1 MGRQVSR
8 QFNRQPARQPIR
20 QTGRPRSLAWISAW
34 ISGMSVPSWTLMVAL
49 VAILGLGAC
58 STGPSDPGEG
68 EGESDGSVEEFEG
81 DLVFEDVNLSRADDD
96 GKPLWTV
103 KADEA
108 RYSRDREKGE
118 LKAPK
123 GKLYQDGKA
132 VYEVQAKQGFV
143 EQNGVILK
151 LAGDI
156 KVKDLRDKSTFEGQK
171 GRWQPQLGVFELE
184 EGVVLNRGSD
194 RLTAKSGQAFSKER
208 NFILKDEVKLVSLKD
223 KKNPAAG
230 KTELTTN
237 ELIWQMGPNQVDAAG
252 SPKLKQVDGKN
263 QTTTTLEGERV
274 VWLRKKQLI
283 QVVGQ
288 GKAKQLKPKEQTALQ
303 GDRLVW
309 QQKDQVIQAIGKGQV
324 QQVAPN
330 QNTDLRAERLVW
342 QQKDQVIQAMGNARV
357 KQLEGG
363 QTTDLRAQQLVW
375 QRKEQVLR
383 AEGNVVAVGQGDG
396 VRVQTQRAIL
406 QQKEGLWTSDV
417 PTVMERYDCSS
428 GTCVVSDRAS
438 SNRVDMRM
446 AEQVVFLRGNAKIT
460 LADPALDATSESMAW
475 HMKDQRL
482 IADQPVTVVNKT
494 DGVVLQGNYGDVD
507 MKAQVANLVGNVRGR
522 SQQNQSRMR
531 SERLFW
537 AMKEEQV
544 QLVGNVFYQQAD
556 PPLTS
561 TGDRAAAALKDGV
574 FVLLSGPGQRAR
586 TTFVTEETTKAEP
599 KPTPAPSAAA
609 PAIAP
614 APSPVPSL
622 PPLPARPGD
631 LPAIPRDQL
640 LGRQPRP

>member
-1 MGRQVSR
+1 MG
-8 QFNRQPARQPIR
+8 PA
-20 QTGRPRSLAWISAW
+20 G
-34 ISGMSVPSWTLMVAL
+34 SG
-49 VAILGLGAC
+49 
-58 STGPSDPGEG
+58 D
-68 EGESDGSVEEFEG
+68 GESEGSVEEFEG

-96 GKPLWTV
+96 GQTLWTV

-108 RYSRDREKGE
+108 RYSRDRRKGE
-118 LKAPK
+118 LTAPT
-123 GKLYQDGKA
+123 GKLYQDGKV

-143 EQNGVILK
+143 EENGIVLK

-156 KVKDLRDKSTFEGQK
+156 KVKDLRDQSTFEGQK
-171 GRWQPQLGVFELE
+171 GRWHPQLGVFELE
-184 EGVVLNRGSD
+184 EGIVLTRGSD

-208 NFILKDEVKLVSLKD
+208 NFILKDQVKLVSLKD

-230 KTELTTN
+230 QTELTTN
-237 ELIWQMGPNQVDAAG
+237 ELVWQMKPDQVDAAG
-252 SPKLKQVDGKN
+252 SPKLKQVDGKTK
-263 QTTTTLEGERV
+263 TTTTLQGERV
-274 VWLRKKQLI
+274 VWLRKQQLI
-283 QVVGQ
+283 QAVGK
-288 GKAKQLKPKEQTALQ
+288 GKAQRIQPKEQVALQ

-309 QQKDQVIQAIGKGQV
+309 QQKDQVIQAIGQGRVSQV
-324 QQVAPN
+324 EPEQQTAL
-330 QNTDLRAERLVW
+330 QAERVVW

-357 KQLEGG
+357 KQVEGG
-363 QTTDLRAQQLVW
+363 QTTDLQAQTLVW

-383 AEGNVVAVGQGDG
+383 AEGNVVAVGQAEG

-406 QQKEGLWTSDV
+406 QQKAGLLTSDV

-428 GTCVVSDRAS
+428 GACMVSDRAS
-438 SNRVDMRM
+438 SNRVDIRM
-446 AEQVVFLRGNAKIT
+446 AERVVFLRGNAKIT

-522 SQQNQSRMR
+522 SLQNQARMR

-561 TGDRAAAALKDGV
+561 TGDRAAAVLKNGV

-586 TTFVTEETTKAEP
+586 TTFVTEETTQAEP
-599 KPTPAPSAAA
+599 KSSPPPSAA

-614 APSPVPSL
+614 APSPLPSL

-640 LGRQPRP
+640 LGRQP